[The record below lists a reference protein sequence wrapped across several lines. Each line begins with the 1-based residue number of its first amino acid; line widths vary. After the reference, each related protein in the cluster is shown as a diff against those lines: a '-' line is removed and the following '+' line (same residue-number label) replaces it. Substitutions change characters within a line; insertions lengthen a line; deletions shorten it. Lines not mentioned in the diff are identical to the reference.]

1 MFSAT
6 TLTDLIESNRNAPRS
21 ITYVEGEQNE
31 RSVAFGELYERALG
45 MLHALQKLGA
55 RPGDKL
61 ILFLAGNEQL
71 IDAFWAAIL
80 GGIIPVPVAPGIT
93 DDHRR
98 KFLRIAHKL
107 GKPFIYADRRSLERV
122 EAFTAQTKEQAALQE
137 MLRNRA
143 LLVDRLDNLSSTGN
157 VYRAQ
162 PDDVALIQF
171 SSGSTSEPKGVVLT
185 HRNIIANA
193 LGVTERAGF
202 SEEDVSLSWMPLTH
216 DMGLIGSH
224 IYMFANRLQVNLMS
238 SELFIRR
245 PLLWLTLAMRKRA
258 TMLCSPNFGYRHF
271 LKALDGR
278 PVEGLDLSSVRL
290 IFNGAEPIS
299 VDLCNEFFD
308 RLALARLARS
318 AMFPVYGLAEAS
330 LAVSFPPV
338 GRPYRSVTFNR
349 HRLGAGKR
357 VETVAASDKN
367 AVVYMAVGS
376 AIPYCR
382 VRVADDDDR
391 ALPDGQV
398 GHIHISGESVTQG
411 YYENPEADAVAFT
424 ADGWLRTGDLGVVH
438 EGELYITGRA
448 KEIIFVNGQNY
459 YPQDLESVAQQ
470 VEGLELGKV
479 VAAGVRS
486 RDAQTDQLV
495 VFVLHRTN
503 LRDFVPIAAQ
513 VARLINERSGLEVW
527 EVVPV
532 KRIPKTTSGKIQR
545 HLLEQRYIEG
555 EFSAQLTEL
564 RALREAVRGPVSTLR
579 TQIEEKIRSIVN
591 AALEGK
597 KIDIHDDL
605 FEVGVNSLKLVE
617 IHEQI
622 EREYPGR
629 IDIMELFDFSTIAE
643 LTRRLETKLA
653 GA

>member
-122 EAFTAQTKEQAALQE
+122 ETFTAQTKEQAALQE

-555 EFSAQLTEL
+555 EFAAQLTEL

>member
-31 RSVAFGELYERALG
+31 RRVAFGELYERALG
-45 MLHALQKLGA
+45 VLHSLQKLGA

-80 GGIIPVPVAPGIT
+80 GGIVPGPVAPGIS
-93 DDHRR
+93 DDHRL
-98 KFLRIAHKL
+98 KLLRIARKL
-107 GKPFIYADRRSLERV
+107 GKPFIYADCRSLERL
-122 EAFTAQTKEQAALQE
+122 ETFATQANEQAALEE

-143 LLVDRLDNLSSTGN
+143 LLVDRLDNTSSAGN

-202 SEEDVSLSWMPLTH
+202 NEEDVSLSWMPLTH

-238 SELFIRR
+238 TELFIRR
-245 PLLWLTLAMRKRA
+245 PLFWLTLAMRKRA
-258 TMLCSPNFGYRHF
+258 TMLCSPNFGYRHY
-271 LKALDGR
+271 LKGLDDR

-308 RLALARLARS
+308 RLAPARLARS

-398 GHIHISGESVTQG
+398 GHIHISGENVTQG

-424 ADGWLRTGDLGVVH
+424 VDGWLRTGDLGVVH

-448 KEIIFVNGQNY
+448 KEIIFVNGKNY

-470 VEGLELGKV
+470 MEGLELGKV

-555 EFSAQLTEL
+555 EFAAQLAEL

>member
-122 EAFTAQTKEQAALQE
+122 ETFTAQTKEQAALQE